1 MSVAKG
7 SVHLR
12 HGFTLVELL
21 VVIAIIGTLVGLLLP
36 AAQAAR
42 ESARRSTCSNS
53 LKQLA
58 LAVSNYESAGGKL
71 PPGGLSL
78 IDDYSGVWPNGTCL
92 ATGNQSAHANNKE
105 MAPWT
110 VLILPFLDDMTR
122 YSKYDLKGTF
132 AAQSN
137 GTLGSDV
144 NNNGNTKNRY
154 AQFKPNPQYMCPSDP
169 NNWGI
174 KPNCNYLA
182 VMGSVVGA
190 DYGCSNTGAKRY
202 FFYNG
207 MFAINRQLKMKDV
220 TDGTSKVFLL
230 GETRYFPGWIDTW
243 SNYGNFSSWDSG
255 ALRFGNS
262 SWPVLMGGTLNSI
275 NSSALNPGACKS
287 TTDLYALVPPLGSTF
302 GSFHSGG
309 CFFAMVDG
317 AVRFVGEEV
326 DVTVYQQTGIR
337 NDGLPL
343 QRLE

>member
-1 MSVAKG
+1 MKKVTPFSRP
-7 SVHLR
+7 L

-21 VVIAIIGTLVGLLLP
+21 VVIAIIGVLVALLLP
-36 AAQAAR
+36 AIQASR
-42 ESARRSTCSNS
+42 ESGRRLTCSNS

-58 LAVSNYESAGGKL
+58 LAVSNYESASGKL

-78 IDDYSGVWPNGTCL
+78 IDDYSGVWPSGTCL
-92 ATGNQSAHANNKE
+92 ATGNQSANAMQG

-110 VLILPFLDDMTR
+110 VLILPFLDDMSR

-137 GTLGSDV
+137 GTLGGDV
-144 NNNGNTKNRY
+144 SNNGNTKNRS
-154 AQFKPNPQYMCPSDP
+154 AQFKPNQQYMCPSDP

-182 VMGSVVGA
+182 VMGSVAGTN
-190 DYGCSNTGAKRY
+190 YGCSSTGQKRY

-207 MFAINRQLKMKDV
+207 IFAINRQLKMNDV

-230 GETRYFPGWIDTW
+230 GETRYFPGWVDTW
-243 SNYGNFSSWDSG
+243 SNYGNFSSWDSA
-255 ALRFGNS
+255 ALKFGNS

-275 NSSALNPGACKS
+275 NSSPWNPGACKNTS
-287 TTDLYALVPPLGSTF
+287 DLANLISAVGSTF

-309 CFFAMVDG
+309 CYFAMVDG

-326 DVTVYQQTGIR
+326 DVTAYQQTGIR